1 MNPGL
6 LNRRLVLEA
15 PVEAPDES
23 GGVIRD
29 YEAAATLWASVTP
42 LSARERGE
50 ADRHGASVTHRIVLR
65 FRNDLTTRHRLR
77 AGERLFRIVALR
89 DQDGS
94 ARFLEIEAEERL
106 A

>member
-15 PVEAPDES
+15 PVETPDES

-29 YEAAATLWASVTP
+29 YEAVATLWASVTP
-42 LSARERGE
+42 LAAHERGE
-50 ADRHGASVTHRIVLR
+50 ADRQGANVTHRIVLR

-89 DQDGS
+89 DQDGA